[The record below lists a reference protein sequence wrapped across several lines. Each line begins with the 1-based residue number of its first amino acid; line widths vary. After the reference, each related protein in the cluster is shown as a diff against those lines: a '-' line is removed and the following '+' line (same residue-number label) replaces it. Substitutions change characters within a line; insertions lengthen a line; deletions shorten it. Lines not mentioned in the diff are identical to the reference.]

1 MAPVTIHP
9 KDQKQWNALKII
21 FEAMNVP
28 FENKEASPY
37 NPEFVAKIKRSEE
50 QVKAGKTTRIQKE
63 DLENLLG
70 IKK

>member
-1 MAPVTIHP
+1 M
-9 KDQKQWNALKII
+9 D
-21 FEAMNVP
+21 VP
-28 FENKEASPY
+28 FENEEASPY

-63 DLENLLG
+63 DFLG